1 MVEMDEINKNV
12 RLNIF
17 EGMIEISNIIT
28 WECHEFVDIF
38 TIHRDNNLFTWR
50 TLSGHVDMRLRF
62 ICFIDCLVDIFYL
75 FRWEM

>member
-38 TIHRDNNLFTWR
+38 TIHRDNNLFT
-50 TLSGHVDMRLRF
+50 
-62 ICFIDCLVDIFYL
+62 
-75 FRWEM
+75 